1 MSLEFNYDLYSKQV
15 IDLIKA
21 DELEKDIKDYIYNLI
36 DLDELKKNRSI
47 TEYFDLTC
55 FSEKDNEYYLCVGA
69 CVDESEY
76 SSMTNAEKELH
87 NKFQSK
93 VITIYDEVMAEIK
106 NKNII

>member
-1 MSLEFNYDLYSKQV
+1 MLGFNYDLSPTEV
-15 IDLIKA
+15 IEIIKNN
-21 DELEKDIKDYIYNLI
+21 ELDKDIKEYIYHLI
-36 DLDELKKNRSI
+36 DLEELKKDRDI
-47 TEYFDLTC
+47 TEYFDLVC
-55 FSEKDNEYYLCVGA
+55 LSEQEKEYYLYVGA

>member
-1 MSLEFNYDLYSKQV
+1 MLGFNYDLSPTEV
-15 IDLIKA
+15 IEIIKNN
-21 DELEKDIKDYIYNLI
+21 ELDKDIKDYIYDLI
-36 DLDELKKNRSI
+36 DLDELKKNRPI

-55 FSEKDNEYYLCVGA
+55 FSERDSAYYLTVGA
-69 CVDESEY
+69 CVDELEY
-76 SSMTNAEKELH
+76 SGMTNTEKELH

>member
-1 MSLEFNYDLYSKQV
+1 MLGFNYDLSPTEV
-15 IDLIKA
+15 IEIIKNN
-21 DELEKDIKDYIYNLI
+21 ELDKDIKDYIYDLI

-76 SSMTNAEKELH
+76 SSMTNTEKELH

>member
-1 MSLEFNYDLYSKQV
+1 MLGFNYDLSPTEV
-15 IDLIKA
+15 IEIIKNN
-21 DELEKDIKDYIYNLI
+21 ELDKDIKDYIYDLI
-36 DLDELKKNRSI
+36 DLDELKKDRSI

-55 FSEKDNEYYLCVGA
+55 FSGKDNEYYLYVGA

-76 SSMTNAEKELH
+76 SSMTNTEKELH